1 MNWNIDPAHT
11 TASFKVRHLGLTTVR
26 GTFSGITGSAQT
38 DDQNHLHSL
47 HVQIPTATV
56 NTGNADRDAHL
67 QSADFFDAAQ
77 FPNLEFTST
86 SITRS
91 GDGYTIQ
98 GNLTIH
104 GVTRPVTF
112 QAEVNGPATDPF
124 SGTPKLGGEASLE
137 LSRKDYGLTWNVAVE
152 AGGVLVSDKVTIHLE
167 VEAVQA

>member
-11 TASFKVRHLGLTTVR
+11 TASFKVRHLGITNVR
-26 GTFSGITGSAQT
+26 GTFSNISGTAQT
-38 DDQNHLHSL
+38 DEQGQLQSL
-47 HVQIPTATV
+47 HVLIPTATV
-56 NTGNADRDAHL
+56 NTGNTDRDTHL

-77 FPNLEFTST
+77 FPNMEFTST

-91 GDGYTIQ
+91 ADGYSIQ
-98 GNLTIH
+98 GNLSIH
-104 GVTRPVTF
+104 GVTQPVTF
-112 QAEVNGPATDPF
+112 QAEVNGPAADPF